1 MSPVNRQLR
10 LSGSDNLS
18 DLAELLRI
26 RQEAQAICEP
36 YQIGVTK
43 VDPLPG
49 AAGGGFAVTIWL
61 PHHLTLNSPEVAEA
75 RARLETI
82 KGVTKVWVLLSPSA
96 T

>member
-1 MSPVNRQLR
+1 MLV
-10 LSGSDNLS
+10 
-18 DLAELLRI
+18 LAESLRI
-26 RQEAQAICEP
+26 HQEAQAICQP

-43 VDPLPG
+43 VDSLSE

-61 PHHLTLNSPEVAEA
+61 PRHLAINSPEVAEV

-96 T
+96 A